1 MTDDEVLQ
9 EEIRAVRAYF
19 AHRQGANEDG
29 PLSDVVA
36 ALMRVDNPCHTPDRR

>member
-19 AHRQGANEDG
+19 AHRQGADEDR
-29 PLSDVVA
+29 PLPDVLA
-36 ALMRVDNPCHTPDRR
+36 ALMRHCLVGNEGT

>member
-36 ALMRVDNPCHTPDRR
+36 ALMRHCVVGTEQIM

>member
-19 AHRQGANEDG
+19 AHREGAEG
-29 PLSDVVA
+29 ESPLSDVVA
-36 ALMRVDNPCHTPDRR
+36 ALIRHAAVSAEHIL